1 MAPKP
6 PLNSKA
12 KARKVDARLGIT
24 ADDLKDFGE
33 IHGLL
38 SVLNDPMAAGRDL
51 AGWIEK
57 IPKLKERLLRTAR
70 VRSGHLD
77 LGALGPALNILG
89 NRGLEAELLQLLE
102 DMTIAKAELE
112 D

>member
-1 MAPKP
+1 MVIKPDVKTRPK
-6 PLNSKA
+6 S
-12 KARKVDARLGIT
+12 RKVDARLGIS
-24 ADDLKDFGE
+24 AQDLDDLGE

-38 SVLNDPMAAGRDL
+38 AVLNDPMAAGRDL
-51 AGWIEK
+51 AEWIEK

-77 LGALGPALNILG
+77 LTALGPALSILG
-89 NRGLEAELLQLLE
+89 NRGLESELLQLLE

-112 D
+112 P